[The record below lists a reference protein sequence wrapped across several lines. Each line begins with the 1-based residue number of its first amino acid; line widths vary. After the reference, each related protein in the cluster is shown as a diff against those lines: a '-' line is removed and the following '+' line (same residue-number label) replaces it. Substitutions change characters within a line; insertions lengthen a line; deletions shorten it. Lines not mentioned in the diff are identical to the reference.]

1 MIISK
6 CTNENADQIT
16 LDDCLA
22 CSGCISSNEKYN
34 YISDKHIL
42 DTILSKVCFIISPYV
57 KLNLFSKLGN
67 NNWEL
72 FEKKIV
78 QWIKIQYKA
87 IMVVD
92 TSYFNTKGNN
102 VIGTECPGVVLYV
115 EKMFPHLLPYLS
127 TTKSKLQLAIEYLQT
142 LYRDTP
148 IIALQQCYDK
158 KDEII
163 KENYSNVYLIGL
175 KDIKIDKID
184 LSIVPSND
192 LNEWEKSKQECLDSI
207 EGLNNSLSFFKTFIP
222 NKFSKTQNIFIC
234 NNGCFNGP
242 ALLKNQNIFM
252 EKIVY
257 FKLPHNSTIWFS
269 SSARSFKIKTKNF
282 NIEW

>member
-87 IMVVD
+87 VHM
-92 TSYFNTKGNN
+92 
-102 VIGTECPGVVLYV
+102 
-115 EKMFPHLLPYLS
+115 
-127 TTKSKLQLAIEYLQT
+127 
-142 LYRDTP
+142 
-148 IIALQQCYDK
+148 
-158 KDEII
+158 
-163 KENYSNVYLIGL
+163 
-175 KDIKIDKID
+175 
-184 LSIVPSND
+184 
-192 LNEWEKSKQECLDSI
+192 
-207 EGLNNSLSFFKTFIP
+207 LSFFQI
-222 NKFSKTQNIFIC
+222 II
-234 NNGCFNGP
+234 
-242 ALLKNQNIFM
+242 I
-252 EKIVY
+252 
-257 FKLPHNSTIWFS
+257 IWFIYPAAEHLIFYIYS
-269 SSARSFKIKTKNF
+269 L
-282 NIEW
+282 